1 MMINLN
7 MDNMPAVLQQLTNKI
22 ASLILENA
30 ILNATLESIKNENN
44 LEEVSLNGQG

>member
-22 ASLILENA
+22 ASLTLENA
-30 ILNATLESIKNENN
+30 ILNASLEAMQELDNETADKN
-44 LEEVSLNGQG
+44 G